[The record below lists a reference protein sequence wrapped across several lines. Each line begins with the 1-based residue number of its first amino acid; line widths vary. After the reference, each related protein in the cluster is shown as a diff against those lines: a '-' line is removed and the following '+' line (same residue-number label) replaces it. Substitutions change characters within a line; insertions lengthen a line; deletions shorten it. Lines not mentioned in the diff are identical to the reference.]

1 MKPYTANTITD
12 PKTLRAAL
20 ADIRQ
25 KGYVICPGHIHIDA
39 TGIAVPVLDRTGNV
53 VAAISAVVPHEP
65 QAIQTLTV
73 LQAAARGIRRALS
86 TPEDGQGLLNDG

>member
-53 VAAISAVVPHEP
+53 VAAI
-65 QAIQTLTV
+65 
-73 LQAAARGIRRALS
+73 
-86 TPEDGQGLLNDG
+86 